1 MNGHAV
7 PLRWLHDVAEASWIA
22 ERLHP
27 FGEDTGSVVPEG
39 FERYVRVFHPV
50 EGDGGRYERWAE
62 IAERNGR
69 LAHPEMQL
77 HMISRPV
84 GSPSRDG
91 YESGPRYNPG
101 SLPRDQRVVVIEHL
115 RRATSTPDDCW
126 FCVWEGF
133 GGMDHQ
139 GMDERVELPAR
150 SYLLA
155 RGPIVDAVQSVLDAP
170 WDQSPNLWWPC
181 DRAWFV
187 VTEID
192 YAWTYVGGSHALIE
206 ALLHEP
212 RLEALPA
219 LLNHKPFYD
228 SDVLNLALDH

>member
-1 MNGHAV
+1 M
-7 PLRWLHDVAEASWIA
+7 PFRWLQDVAGAAWIA

-39 FERYVRVFHPV
+39 FERYARLFHPV
-50 EGDGGRYERWAE
+50 AGNGGRYERWAD
-62 IAERNGR
+62 IAKRNGR
-69 LAHPEMQL
+69 LVHAEMQL
-77 HMISRPV
+77 HTISRPV
-84 GSPSRDG
+84 GSPPSDG
-91 YESGPRYNPG
+91 YDPYRRSSPG
-101 SLPRDQRVVVIEHL
+101 SLPRNERGAVVEHL

-133 GGMDHQ
+133 GGLDDQ
-139 GMDERVELPAR
+139 GIHERVELPAR

-155 RGPIVDAVQSVLDAP
+155 RGSIEAALQSVLDAP
-170 WDQSPNLWWPC
+170 WDQSPNLWWPG

-192 YAWTYVGGSHALIE
+192 YAWTYVGGSHALVE
-206 ALLHEP
+206 ALLKEP

-219 LLNHKPFYD
+219 LLSHKPFYD
-228 SDVLNLALDH
+228 SDALNDALDT